1 MTNHTSRISPMSA
14 FITVRLSR
22 RSLLATAGA
31 AGVGTLL
38 PGCSAKAEGFTFQE
52 IAAGFDDKHHV
63 APGYKA
69 DVLIR
74 WGDPVVPGAPPFD
87 PIAQSPESQAKQF
100 GYNNDFIGFFP
111 LPRGSATSDHGLLGV
126 NHEDTVAALMFPD
139 PAALSPA
146 TFVDLEK
153 SAHGLSVVE
162 VKKADGRWT
171 VVADSQYARRLTP
184 LSDVFEISGPAA
196 GHERMR
202 TTADPQGRAI
212 IGTLGN
218 CSGGVTPWG
227 TYLTAEENVHY
238 YFSGDIAAHP
248 NAAKYRRYGVPTSGH
263 GWGTVEDRF
272 NVERE
277 PNEPH
282 RYGWIVEVD
291 PYDPKS
297 VPVKRTALGRFCH
310 EGATCVVNKD
320 GRVVVYS
327 ADDTR
332 FEYVYRFV
340 TAGAFDAKNPAAN
353 RGLLDEGVLSVAR
366 FEDDGSLQWLP
377 LIFGQGKLTPENGF
391 HNQGD
396 VVIDCRL
403 AAEAVG
409 ATPMDR
415 PEGIV
420 YSPNTKRLY
429 ASFTLNPDRTPE
441 RADPANPR
449 ANNAFGHIL
458 EFLPPEEDHA
468 APRFTWDVLVLCGTP
483 NDKSVGARWGE
494 GTTENGW
501 FANPD
506 NLAIDGRG
514 RLWVATDG
522 NTPSTTGRCDG
533 LWALEIE
540 GEARGRG
547 RGFFRCPV
555 GAELTGPRFTPDGR
569 TLFVSVQHP
578 AFEGAQALP
587 GFERISTFADP
598 AIRWPDFKADMPP
611 RPAIVVIT
619 KDDGG
624 VIGA

>member
-1 MTNHTSRISPMSA
+1 MHLIA
-14 FITVRLSR
+14 ERLNR
-22 RSLLATAGA
+22 RELLKLAGA
-31 AGVGTLL
+31 ASVVPVL
-38 PGCSAKAEGFTFQE
+38 PGCADKGGEFAFQE

-63 APGYKA
+63 APGYTA

-87 PIAQSPESQAKQF
+87 PQAQTPEGQTKQF

-111 LPRGSATSDHGLLGV
+111 LPRGSDASDHGLLGV
-126 NHEDTVAALMFPD
+126 NHEDTVAVLMFPD
-139 PAALSPA
+139 PNALAPA
-146 TFVDLEK
+146 QCLDLEK
-153 SAHGLSVVE
+153 SAHGLTVVE
-162 VKKADGRWT
+162 VKKSEGGWR
-171 VVADSQYARRLTP
+171 VVADSQYARRITP
-184 LSDVFEISGPAA
+184 LHDVFNISGPAA
-196 GHERMR
+196 GHERLH
-202 TTADPQGRAI
+202 TSADPQGRTV

-218 CSGGVTPWG
+218 CSGGMTPWG

-238 YFSGDIAAHP
+238 YFSGDISRRP
-248 NAAKYRRYGVPTSGH
+248 DVAKYRRYGVPSAAR
-263 GWGTVEDRF
+263 GWGYVEDRF

-282 RYGWIVEVD
+282 RFGWIVEVD

-310 EGATCVVNKD
+310 EGAECIVNKD

-340 TAGAFDAKNPAAN
+340 TARPFNRSDAAAN
-353 RGLLDEGVLSVAR
+353 RDLLDDGVLSVAR
-366 FEDDGSLQWLP
+366 FDADGTLHWLP
-377 LIFGQGKLTPENGF
+377 LVFGTGKLVPENGF

-420 YSPNTKRLY
+420 YSTKTKRLY
-429 ASFTLNPDRTPE
+429 ASFTLNPDRTQE
-441 RADPANPR
+441 RIDSANPR
-449 ANNAFGHIL
+449 ANNASGHIL
-458 EFLPPEEDHA
+458 EFTPPGEDHA
-468 APRFTWDVLVLCGTP
+468 AESFKWDVLVLCGPP
-483 NDKSVGARWGE
+483 NDAAVGARWGT
-494 GTTENGW
+494 GTTANGW

-506 NLAIDGRG
+506 NLAIDSGG

-533 LWALEIE
+533 LWALETD
-540 GEARGRG
+540 GAGRGRG

-578 AFEGAQALP
+578 AFEGAKSLP
-587 GFERISTFADP
+587 GFERVSTFDDP
-598 AIRWPDFKADMPP
+598 ATRWPDFKPDMPP

-619 KDDGG
+619 KNDGG
-624 VIGA
+624 VIGS